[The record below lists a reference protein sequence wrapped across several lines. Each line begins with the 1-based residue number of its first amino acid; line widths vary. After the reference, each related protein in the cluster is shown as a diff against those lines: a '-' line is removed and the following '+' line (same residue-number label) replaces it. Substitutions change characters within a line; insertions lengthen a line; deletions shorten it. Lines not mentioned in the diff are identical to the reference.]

1 MSGVSIVIV
10 SFNAREYLERC
21 LDAVAGGVHEVVV
34 VDNASEDG
42 SPALVRERFPS
53 VRLIELPENLGFG
66 AANNVGMD
74 AAAGELFL
82 LLNSDAW
89 PVGDAIDGLAAFVA
103 ERPRVGVVGPRLQ
116 NPDGSLQPSV
126 RGWPTTW
133 RLATEYLFLRRL
145 GPRTRAFN
153 AFYGAGFDHES
164 ERRVEVVKGAVM
176 LLRRE
181 AYEATGGFDPDFF
194 MYGEEMDLCYRA
206 ARAGWEVVFDP
217 DAEFVHVGGAS
228 TGVRWGERPAFGPM
242 RREQLRGHLRFIA
255 KHQGPRSAER
265 ARRLLAASFRLRA
278 ASLQRRDGHGVRRR
292 RGVAP
297 LGDGGGAAR
306 RPRLAGRPRRAH
318 EAPSA

>member
-89 PVGDAIDGLAAFVA
+89 PVGDAIERLAAFVA

-116 NPDGSLQPSV
+116 NPDGSLQRSV

-145 GPRTRAFN
+145 GRRTRAFN

-176 LLRRE
+176 LVRRG

-228 TGVRWGERPAFGPM
+228 TGARWGERPAFGPM

-278 ASLQRRDGHGVRRR
+278 AVFSGETGTAFAD
-292 RGVAP
+292 
-297 LGDGGGAAR
+297 AAAWLR
-306 RPRLAGRPRRAH
+306 SGTAAELLAGRG
-318 EAPSA
+318 